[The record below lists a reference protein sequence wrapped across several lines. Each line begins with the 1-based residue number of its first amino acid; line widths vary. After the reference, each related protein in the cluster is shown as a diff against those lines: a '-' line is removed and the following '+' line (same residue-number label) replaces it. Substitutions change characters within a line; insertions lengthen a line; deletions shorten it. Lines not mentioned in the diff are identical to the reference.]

1 MADIKGK
8 KKYDA
13 RKRRHRRI
21 RANISGTKA
30 RPRLSV
36 YRSLTNIYA
45 QVIDDDA
52 GETLASASTID
63 REVAKK
69 IDGMSKT
76 EAAAVV
82 GQVVADR
89 AKAAGIETVVL
100 DRGGFRYQGRIA
112 ALADAAREAGLKF

>member
-8 KKYDA
+8 KKSEA

-21 RANISGTKA
+21 RAKVSGTA
-30 RPRLSV
+30 QRPRLSI

-45 QVIDDDA
+45 QVIDDTA
-52 GETLASASTID
+52 GKTLASASTID
-63 REVAKK
+63 QEVAKK
-69 IDGMSKT
+69 IDGLNKT
-76 EAAAVV
+76 DAAKVV
-82 GQVVADR
+82 GEVLADR
-89 AKAAGIETVVL
+89 AKAVGVETVIV